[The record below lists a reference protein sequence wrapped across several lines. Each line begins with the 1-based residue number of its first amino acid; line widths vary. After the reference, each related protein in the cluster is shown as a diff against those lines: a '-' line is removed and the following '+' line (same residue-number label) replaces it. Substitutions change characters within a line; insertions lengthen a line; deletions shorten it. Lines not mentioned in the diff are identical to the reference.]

1 VRERREEKRK
11 ERERERER
19 EKAAKYPSEK
29 KESWNL
35 LAEGT

>member
-1 VRERREEKRK
+1 VRERREENRK

-19 EKAAKYPSEK
+19 AAKDPSEK